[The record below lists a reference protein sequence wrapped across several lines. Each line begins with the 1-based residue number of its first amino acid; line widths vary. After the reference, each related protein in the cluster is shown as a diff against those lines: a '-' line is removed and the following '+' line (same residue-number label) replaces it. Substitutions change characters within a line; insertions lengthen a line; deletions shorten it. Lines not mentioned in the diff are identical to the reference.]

1 MDHSE
6 IDVETSPLT
15 AADADAVHRLARAA
29 EHVDQVAPLSEQ
41 PLLRLRDPQ
50 GPTTHLMVRAADDLA
65 GYAQVDRGTPGS
77 ASAELVV
84 HPFARHHGVGTALL
98 EHALE
103 LMDTEQRTLSV
114 WAHGDLPAARR
125 LAARTGLV
133 VVRELW
139 KMHRPLRTAAP
150 APSPAT
156 GRPAP
161 SASLTPGV
169 TLRSFRPGEDDA
181 AWLSVNA
188 RAFASHPEQGRLTH
202 ADLQARVSEPWFD
215 AESFLLA
222 ERDGEIVGFCWLKVP
237 SDQTPEAPRVG
248 EIYAL
253 GVDPSAQG
261 LRLGTALTSAGLD
274 RLRTLGVAVVELYTE
289 GDNTL
294 AIRTYT
300 TAGFTRATVDVQMAR
315 PPHGDGGSTEQP
327 PRSPAEPPDGGTSGA
342 GRAS

>member
-6 IDVETSPLT
+6 IDIETSPLT
-15 AADADAVHRLARAA
+15 DADAAAVHRLARAA

-41 PLLRLRDPQ
+41 PLLRLLDPQ
-50 GPTTHLMVRAADDLA
+50 APTTHLMVRAADDLA
-65 GYAQVDRGTPGS
+65 GYAQVDRGAPGS

-103 LMDTEQRTLSV
+103 LMDAEQRTLSV
-114 WAHGDLPAARR
+114 WAHGDLPAARS

-139 KMHRPLRTAAP
+139 KMHRPLDAAP
-150 APSPAT
+150 EAPASGSAQPA
-156 GRPAP
+156 
-161 SASLTPGV
+161 PGV
-169 TLRSFRPGEDDA
+169 TFRTFRPGEDDA
-181 AWLSVNA
+181 AWLAVNA
-188 RAFASHPEQGRLTH
+188 RAFASHPEQGRLTLS
-202 ADLQARVSEPWFD
+202 DLQARVREPWFD
-215 AESFLLA
+215 AASFLLA
-222 ERDGEIVGFCWLKVP
+222 ERDGEVVGFCWLKVP
-237 SDQTPEAPRVG
+237 ADQDPRGPLVG

-261 LRLGTALTSAGLD
+261 LRLGSALTAAGLD
-274 RLRTLGVAVVELYTE
+274 RLRALGVAVVELYTE
-289 GDNTL
+289 GDNTV

-315 PPHGDGGSTEQP
+315 PEDEGVTPT
-327 PRSPAEPPDGGTSGA
+327 TV
-342 GRAS
+342 

>member
-15 AADADAVHRLARAA
+15 AADAQAVHRLARAA

-41 PLLRLRDPQ
+41 PLLRLLDAEA
-50 GPTTHLMVRAADDLA
+50 PTTHLMVRAADDLA
-65 GYAQVDRGTPGS
+65 GYAQVDRGAPGT

-103 LMDTEQRTLSV
+103 LMDAEGRVLSV
-114 WAHGDLPAARR
+114 WAHGDLPAARS

-139 KMHRPLRTAAP
+139 KMHRELGAAD
-150 APSPAT
+150 
-156 GRPAP
+156 GRA
-161 SASLTPGV
+161 SASLAPGV
-169 TLRSFRPGEDDA
+169 SLRAFRPGEDDA
-181 AWLSVNA
+181 AWLAVNA
-188 RAFASHPEQGRLTH
+188 RAFASHPEQGRLTQT
-202 ADLQARVSEPWFD
+202 DLAARVAEPWFD
-215 AESFLLA
+215 AGSFLLA
-222 ERDGEIVGFCWLKVP
+222 ERDGELVGFCWLKVP
-237 SDQTPEAPRVG
+237 ADQPQDAPRVG

-261 LRLGTALTSAGLD
+261 LRLGTALTAAGLD
-274 RLRTLGVAVVELYTE
+274 RLREVGVEVVELYTE
-289 GDNTL
+289 GDNTV

-300 TAGFTRATVDVQMAR
+300 GAGFTRATVDVQMAR
-315 PPHGDGGSTEQP
+315 PS
-327 PRSPAEPPDGGTSGA
+327 GTTA
-342 GRAS
+342 

>member
-15 AADADAVHRLARAA
+15 AADAQAVHRLARAA

-41 PLLRLRDPQ
+41 PLLRLLDAEA
-50 GPTTHLMVRAADDLA
+50 PTTHLMVRAADDLA
-65 GYAQVDRGTPGS
+65 GYAQVDRGAPGT

-103 LMDTEQRTLSV
+103 LMDAEGRVLSV
-114 WAHGDLPAARR
+114 WAHGDLPAARS

-139 KMHRPLRTAAP
+139 KMHRELGAAD
-150 APSPAT
+150 
-156 GRPAP
+156 GRA
-161 SASLTPGV
+161 SASLAPGV
-169 TLRSFRPGEDDA
+169 SLREFRPGEDDA
-181 AWLSVNA
+181 AWLAVNA
-188 RAFASHPEQGRLTH
+188 RAFATHPEQGRLTQT
-202 ADLQARVSEPWFD
+202 DLAARVAEPWFD
-215 AESFLLA
+215 AGSFLLA
-222 ERDGEIVGFCWLKVP
+222 ERDGELVGFCWLKVP
-237 SDQTPEAPRVG
+237 ADQPQDAPRVG

-261 LRLGTALTSAGLD
+261 LRLGTALTAAGLD
-274 RLRTLGVAVVELYTE
+274 RLREVGVEVVELYTE
-289 GDNTL
+289 GDNTV

-300 TAGFTRATVDVQMAR
+300 GAGFTRATVDVQMAR
-315 PPHGDGGSTEQP
+315 PS
-327 PRSPAEPPDGGTSGA
+327 GTTA
-342 GRAS
+342 

>member
-15 AADADAVHRLARAA
+15 PADAAAVHRLARAA

-41 PLLRLRDPQ
+41 PLLRLLDPDA
-50 GPTTHLMVRAADDLA
+50 PTTHLMVRAADDLA
-65 GYAQVDRGTPGS
+65 GYAQVDRGAPGT

-103 LMDTEQRTLSV
+103 LMDAEDRVLSV
-114 WAHGDLPAARR
+114 WAHGDLPAARS

-139 KMHRPLRTAAP
+139 KMHRPLDAPTAAP
-150 APSPAT
+150 VLA
-156 GRPAP
+156 
-161 SASLTPGV
+161 PGV
-169 TLRSFRPGEDDA
+169 TLRTFRPGVDDE
-181 AWLSVNA
+181 AWLAVNA
-188 RAFASHPEQGRLTH
+188 RAFATHPEQGRLTLG
-202 ADLQARVSEPWFD
+202 DLQARVREPWFD
-215 AESFLLA
+215 AESFVLA
-222 ERDGEIVGFCWLKVP
+222 ERDGEVVGFCWLKVP
-237 SDQTPEAPRVG
+237 ADQPGGTPRVG

-261 LRLGTALTSAGLD
+261 LRLGTALTAAGLA
-274 RLRTLGVAVVELYTE
+274 RLHAVGVEVVELYTE
-289 GDNTL
+289 GDNTV

-300 TAGFTRATVDVQMAR
+300 AAGFTRATADVQMAR
-315 PPHGDGGSTEQP
+315 PRSADHG
-327 PRSPAEPPDGGTSGA
+327 GA
-342 GRAS
+342 PLV